1 MTFVTVNYGDNKQL
15 LVNPNCQT
23 RLLLENIKTRCQF
36 PQEMEVELSDEFGN
50 LKNIT
55 QGDIKYANQILN
67 VDRESLVLIQ
77 VKRNNGNSD
86 ILSNSLASSFS
97 NLDEISYVPLLKND
111 DIVTAKFTARLTSR
125 DAPPSRSESRT
136 RKSYRDRKEKSSR
149 RATET
154 KSSIDKTDG
163 SSSSPTASS
172 KRNGSSKKR
181 LSTPTRSKSRGKQRS

>member
-1 MTFVTVNYGDNKQL
+1 
-15 LVNPNCQT
+15 
-23 RLLLENIKTRCQF
+23 
-36 PQEMEVELSDEFGN
+36 MEVELSDEFGI

-111 DIVTAKFTARLTSR
+111 DIVTAKFT
-125 DAPPSRSESRT
+125 
-136 RKSYRDRKEKSSR
+136 
-149 RATET
+149 
-154 KSSIDKTDG
+154 
-163 SSSSPTASS
+163 
-172 KRNGSSKKR
+172 
-181 LSTPTRSKSRGKQRS
+181 GKIFLLYFHL